1 MGWRLRKISNYPCRP
16 EIEHR
21 GIGYVE
27 KNEHTA
33 FRKRFPGVRELHD
46 MQRLAHRQIAGF
58 DIYHHIMAA
67 SWPAFFGLLA
77 AAYVAFNF
85 AFGFLYFI
93 VPGSLANARRGS
105 IADTFFFSVH
115 SMVGQGYRDVHAAT
129 LYADLLV
136 TSEVMCGLVMIAF
149 ITSLVFA
156 RFSRPKSCL

>member
-1 MGWRLRKISNYPCRP
+1 MS
-16 EIEHR
+16 
-21 GIGYVE
+21 
-27 KNEHTA
+27 KNDAA
-33 FRKRFPGVRELHD
+33 FRRRFPGVREIRD
-46 MQRLAHRQIAGF
+46 MQRLAHRRIAGF

-67 SWPAFFGLLA
+67 SWPVFFALLA
-77 AAYVAFNF
+77 AAYVSFNF
-85 AFGFLYFI
+85 VFGFLYVI

-115 SMVGQGYRDVHAAT
+115 SMVGQGYRDIHAAT

-156 RFSRPKSCL
+156 RFSRPKSGVVFSRQGIITLAYEDTLLTMR

>member
-67 SWPAFFGLLA
+67 QRSAG
-77 AAYVAFNF
+77 
-85 AFGFLYFI
+85 
-93 VPGSLANARRGS
+93 
-105 IADTFFFSVH
+105 
-115 SMVGQGYRDVHAAT
+115 
-129 LYADLLV
+129 
-136 TSEVMCGLVMIAF
+136 
-149 ITSLVFA
+149 
-156 RFSRPKSCL
+156 RPQRKKEGDG